1 LNLFASL
8 PEQLTAEQFDE
19 LLSRPTVRVERIL
32 SYGQV
37 TPEGQWYDQVE
48 HEWVLVLQGAGRIQY
63 ADGSEILLN
72 VGDSVDIPA
81 HCRHRVSWTAPQQ
94 LTIWLTV
101 FYR

>member
-1 LNLFASL
+1 M
-8 PEQLTAEQFDE
+8 AEQFDE
-19 LLSRPTVRVERIL
+19 LLSRANVRVERIL

-37 TPEGQWYDQVE
+37 TPAEQWYDQVE

-63 ADGSEILLN
+63 QDGSEVILN

-94 LTIWLTV
+94 LTIWLAV